1 MKSSKRKVRLLLV
14 DDHPVVRRG
23 IRTSLGKRSRFE
35 VVGEAANGKEAVA
48 KARELSPDIV
58 LMDLY
63 MPQMDGMEATLLLRK
78 ETPKVKVLILSVSYD
93 KESILEVIRSGAR
106 GYVFKNAP
114 PEELLQAIKCVA
126 RGETYFNSDA
136 ARLVLNHCLTEGAGN
151 GTDRCRQLTGREMQV
166 LAMIADG
173 QTNREIAT
181 RLNVSVRTIEAHR
194 EHIMRKLNVHSVVGL
209 TRYAIA
215 RRIIRLDPPEGKWL

>member
-1 MKSSKRKVRLLLV
+1 MKNSKRKVRLLLV

-23 IRTSLGKRSRFE
+23 ILTALGKRRRFE
-35 VVGEAANGKEAVA
+35 VVGEAANGKEAVR
-48 KARELSPDIV
+48 KARELAPDIV

-63 MPQMDGMEATLLLRK
+63 MPQMDGMEATGRLRK
-78 ETPKVKVLILSVSYD
+78 EVPKARVLILSVSD
-93 KESILEVIRSGAR
+93 SKESILAVIRSGAQ
-106 GYVFKNAP
+106 GYVLKDAP
-114 PEELLQAIKCVA
+114 PEKLLQAIECVA

-136 ARLVLNHCLTEGAGN
+136 ARMVLSHCVTEGANN
-151 GTDRCRQLTGREMQV
+151 GTDRRRLTARETQV

-173 QTNREIAT
+173 QTNQEIAT

-215 RRIIRLDPPEGKWL
+215 RRIIQLDQPEGNWL